1 MSTAGYRVEAVDYTA
16 AQDDLRR
23 VRDVVFVEEQGVPR
37 DLERDA
43 LDPLCHHVIARN
55 AEGQPIGTARLTPD
69 HRIGRMAVLSAWRG
83 RGVGEALLLAL
94 LAFWQ
99 NLPRWPW

>member
-55 AEGQPIGTARLTPD
+55 AEGQPIGTARLTP
-69 HRIGRMAVLSAWRG
+69 
-83 RGVGEALLLAL
+83 ALLFSSTFAL
-94 LAFWQ
+94 LR
-99 NLPRWPW
+99 LSTPS